1 MQLKKFKVKTST
13 IDLTIKAE
21 PIKKNTLFFAE
32 HRGTFQLNEYKG
44 NISTCV
50 DGSLLIEIN
59 KDKYL
64 IDSKEVI
71 QAVINHKNQNNETK
85 NK

>member
-1 MQLKKFKVKTST
+1 M
-13 IDLTIKAE
+13 DLLIKAK
-21 PIKKNTLFFAE
+21 PIKKNTLFFCE
-32 HRGTFQLNEYKG
+32 HRGTFKLNKYEG
-44 NISTCV
+44 NIATCL

-71 QAVINHKNQNNETK
+71 QAVINHKNQTNETK